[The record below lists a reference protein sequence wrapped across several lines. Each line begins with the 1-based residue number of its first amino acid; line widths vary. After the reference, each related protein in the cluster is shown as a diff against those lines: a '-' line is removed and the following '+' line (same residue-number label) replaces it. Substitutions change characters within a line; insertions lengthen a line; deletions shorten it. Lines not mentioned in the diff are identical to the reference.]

1 MADTTLQL
9 AKSGSAV
16 FNASGIAVVSIQN
29 GSLARWEVKLL
40 NINTTSDSDTKC
52 LVYRGQVSTRNQIDA
67 TEELGNTN
75 TSPTDVTVMPGD
87 VITAR
92 WENGTPGA
100 IATFIIEGDEILK
113 GRRSYG

>member
-1 MADTTLQL
+1 MIETTLQL
-9 AKSGSAV
+9 VKSGSAV
-16 FNASGIAVVSIQN
+16 FTAGGIATVSIQN

-40 NINTTSDSDTKC
+40 NISTTSDNDTKC
-52 LVYRGQVSTRNQIDA
+52 VVYRGQVSSRNQIDA

-75 TSPTDVTVMPGD
+75 TSPVDQTVVPGD

-100 IATFIIEGDEILK
+100 IATFIIEGDEILR
-113 GRRSYG
+113 GRRAY